1 LLVKQI
7 IYSKVLHTSPLST
20 TMQVIIQLTAAKYN
34 TARKLQSDA
43 VPGILT
49 SLDQEHN
56 NTYM

>member
-1 LLVKQI
+1 MYV
-7 IYSKVLHTSPLST
+7 
-20 TMQVIIQLTAAKYN
+20 QLTAAKYS